1 MLWSLI
7 KLSQVII
14 KESLEM
20 SLENLHVDIG
30 AERVNKFRIN
40 LGFWETAHLPLP

>member
-1 MLWSLI
+1 M
-7 KLSQVII
+7 
-14 KESLEM
+14 EM

-30 AERVNKFRIN
+30 AQGVNKVGIN